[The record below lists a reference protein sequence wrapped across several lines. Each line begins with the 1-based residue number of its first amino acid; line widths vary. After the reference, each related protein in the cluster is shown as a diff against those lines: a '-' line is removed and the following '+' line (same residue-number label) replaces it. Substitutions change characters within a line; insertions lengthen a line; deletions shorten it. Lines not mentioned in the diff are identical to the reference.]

1 MPKPDDFFPPTPR
14 PSGGGTLVFILLGP
28 LAWFGQFSIVYAVHT
43 LGCTLGAGEVLID
56 FIVGAVTLL
65 VLAATVSTL
74 LWPQRWAVLCNLS
87 SLEWER
93 TAQIRA
99 ARMAAVLGVFAIL
112 WTGASIFVSACSLAR

>member
-1 MPKPDDFFPPTPR
+1 M
-14 PSGGGTLVFILLGP
+14 
-28 LAWFGQFSIVYAVHT
+28 
-43 LGCTLGAGEVLID
+43 LID